1 MPHIIPYNGAAPV
14 IDEAAYIAETAVVTG
29 DVEIGAESSIW
40 YGCVLRGDVNQI
52 RIGQGVN
59 IQDGTV
65 VHVSR
70 LYTCI
75 IEDRVSIGHM
85 ALIHACTLEEG
96 SFVGMKACVMDGAVV
111 ERGAFVAAG
120 ALVTPGKR
128 VPAGELWAGQ
138 PAHCVRKISEKDQA
152 IMDYTQPN
160 YVKLSR
166 QYMAVEERAVEER
179 AEEKR

>member
-1 MPHIIPYNGAAPV
+1 MPHILPYDGVSPV

-29 DVEIGAESSIW
+29 DVVIGAESSIW

-52 RIGQGVN
+52 RIGCGVN
-59 IQDGTV
+59 LQDGSV

-70 LYTCI
+70 LYACI

-96 SFVGMKACVMDGAVV
+96 CFIGMKACIMDGAVV

-120 ALVTPGKR
+120 SLVTPGKR
-128 VPAGELWAGQ
+128 IPAGELWAGQ
-138 PAHCVRKISEKDQA
+138 PARFVRKLSEKDLA
-152 IMDYTQPN
+152 MMAYTQPN

-166 QYMAVEERAVEER
+166 QYKEQEQS
-179 AEEKR
+179 

>member
-1 MPHIIPYNGAAPV
+1 MAHIQPYNGISPT
-14 IDEAAYIAETAVVTG
+14 IDTTAYIAETAVVAG
-29 DVEIGAESSIW
+29 DVEIGAESSVW
-40 YGCVLRGDVNQI
+40 FGCVLRGDVNKI
-52 RIGQGVN
+52 RIGAGVN

-65 VHVSR
+65 VHVAR
-70 LYTCI
+70 PFACV

-96 SFVGMKACVMDGAVV
+96 CFVGMKACIMDGAVV

-128 VPAGELWAGQ
+128 IPAGELWAGQ
-138 PAHCVRKISEKDQA
+138 PARLVRRVSEKDQA

-166 QYMAVEERAVEER
+166 QYKEQEQHG
-179 AEEKR
+179 